1 MRKIPLVTVA
11 LAVAL
16 LVSACGT
23 KSETPGGSP
32 ERETFSVALDWYPN
46 PDHAGFLVA
55 EEKGYFEDAGLDVSL
70 SSPSD
75 PSLPIKL
82 VAAGKADVAISYEPE
97 VLLARQE
104 GLDVV
109 AVASLVDQP
118 LTSMIWLKKSK
129 IKRVRNLK
137 GKTISTAGIAYQDA
151 YLRTILERAG
161 LTPNQVK
168 QVSVGQ
174 GLLPSILSGKAQATL
189 GPLWNIEGVQ
199 LKLDGKRPVIY
210 PVDRLGVPS
219 YSELVLVAKGSRL
232 QSDPDPVRLFIAA
245 LARGTAAAVA
255 DPQSATRAVLAAN
268 TALEPKVTD
277 AQIKATLPLLRRGG
291 LKGTDQPF
299 GYMDT
304 AKWQYFI
311 NWMVRQKVLES
322 REMAV
327 DALTNDFLPSAP
339 INAG

>member
-1 MRKIPLVTVA
+1 MRKISLVTLALTVA
-11 LAVAL
+11 IF
-16 LVSACGT
+16 VSACGT
-23 KSETPGGSP
+23 KSESPSGPP

-55 EEKGYFEDAGLDVSL
+55 EERGYFDDAGLDVSL

-109 AVASLVDQP
+109 SVASLIDQP

-129 IKRVRNLK
+129 IKRVRDLK
-137 GKTISTAGIAYQDA
+137 GKTVSTAGISYQDA
-151 YLRTILERAG
+151 YLRTILKRAR
-161 LTPNQVK
+161 LSPEQVK

-174 GLLPSILSGKAQATL
+174 GLLPSILSGRAQATL

-199 LKLDGKRPVIY
+199 LKLEGRKPVIN

-219 YSELVLVAKGSRL
+219 YSELVLVAKGSRI
-232 QSDPDPVRLFIAA
+232 QSDPDPIRLFIAA

-255 DPQSATRAVLAAN
+255 DPAAATRSVLDAN
-268 TALEPKVTD
+268 TALEPKVTE
-277 AQIKATLPLLRRGG
+277 AQVNATLPLLRRGG
-291 LKGTDQPF
+291 IKGTDQPF

-311 NWMVRQKVLES
+311 NWMFRQKVLTERQS
-322 REMAV
+322 AV
-327 DALTNDFLPSAP
+327 DALTNEFLPSSP
-339 INAG
+339 IDTG

>member
-1 MRKIPLVTVA
+1 MRKIPLITLA

-16 LVSACGT
+16 AVTACGT
-23 KSETPGGSP
+23 KSETTGGQP

-55 EEKGYFEDAGLDVSL
+55 DQKGYFDDAGLDVSL

-109 AVASLVDQP
+109 AVASLIDQP
-118 LTSMIWLKKSK
+118 LTSLIWLKKSK
-129 IKRVRNLK
+129 IKRVRDLK
-137 GKTISTAGIAYQDA
+137 GKTVSTAGIAYQDA
-151 YLRTILERAG
+151 YLDTILDRAG
-161 LTPNQVK
+161 LTADQVK

-199 LKLDGKRPVIY
+199 LKLDGKNPVIY
-210 PVDRLGVPS
+210 PVDRLGVPT

-232 QSDPDPVRLFIAA
+232 ESDPDPVRLFIAA

-255 DPQSATRAVLAAN
+255 EPEVSTRAVLDAN
-268 TALEPKVTD
+268 TALDPKVTE
-277 AQIKATLPLLRRGG
+277 AQVRTTLPLLRRGG

-311 NWMVRQKVLES
+311 NWMVRQNVLES

-327 DALTNDFLPSAP
+327 DALTNAYLPSAP
-339 INAG
+339 IDAG

>member
-1 MRKIPLVTVA
+1 MRRFSFAILA
-11 LAVAL
+11 LFLAV

-23 KSETPGGSP
+23 KSEKPSGEP

-55 EEKGYFEDAGLDVSL
+55 EEENFFDDAGLDVSL

-97 VLLARQE
+97 VLLAREE

-109 AVASLVDQP
+109 AVASLIDQP
-118 LTSMIWLKKSK
+118 LTSMIWLKKSG
-129 IKRVRNLK
+129 IKRVKDLK
-137 GKTISTAGIAYQDA
+137 GKTISNAGIAYQDA
-151 YLRTILERAG
+151 YLETILKRAK
-161 LTPNQVK
+161 LSPDQVK
-168 QVSVGQ
+168 TVAVGQ
-174 GLLPSILSGKAQATL
+174 GLLPSLLSGRAQATL

-199 LKLDGKRPVIY
+199 LKVEGKNPVIN

-232 QSDPDPVRLFIAA
+232 QSDPDPIRLFISA
-245 LARGTAAAVA
+245 LARGTAAAVN
-255 DPQSATRAVLAAN
+255 DPAAATRAVLEAN
-268 TALEPKVTD
+268 TALEPKVTE
-277 AQIKATLPLLRRGG
+277 AQVRATLPLLRRGG

-311 NWMVRQKVLES
+311 NWMTRHEVLDAKQP
-322 REMAV
+322 AV
-327 DALTNDFLPSAP
+327 DALTNDFLPSSP
-339 INAG
+339 VDAG